1 MHTGGLTPRWA
12 SAPGET
18 LGAVISEQ
26 KLDLDDLAPSLG
38 LSVSDTRRLLV
49 GTLPLTVAIA
59 RNLSTTV
66 GGTTEFWMTREAQ
79 YQDDLA
85 RVQADKWSQEL
96 PVAQMVKF
104 GWMQKPSSWVDQIDA
119 CLRFFDVPDIDTW
132 GQRYDRQVEAAHF
145 RSSPTF
151 DLEAGATTAWFRAGD
166 LVAESRADLPAFD
179 SHALNELLP
188 RLRDLTRIPQ
198 PEVFVGDL
206 VRLCAGAG
214 LHVVVLPTPKGCS
227 ASGVARRLRQHPL
240 IQLSARHLTDDHLW
254 FTFFHEVG
262 HVLRHNLEMPFIDNL
277 DDRDHIDAF
286 EDEANDFASEFLM
299 GRTPISRGALSRR
312 DIVRIAH
319 ANSISPGIV
328 VGQLQHRGFLRR
340 DQFNYL
346 KRRYVW
352 NGTTL
357 ETRRRT

>member
-1 MHTGGLTPRWA
+1 M
-12 SAPGET
+12 
-18 LGAVISEQ
+18 SERR
-26 KLDLDDLAPSLG
+26 LDLDDLAPSLG
-38 LSVSDTRRLLV
+38 LSASDARRLLA
-49 GTLPLTVAIA
+49 GALPLTVAIA

-66 GGTTEFWMTREAQ
+66 GGTTEFWLTREAQ

-85 RVQADKWSQEL
+85 RVQADKWSQGL

-104 GWMQKPSSWVDQIDA
+104 GWMEKPSSWVDQIDE
-119 CLRFFDVPDIDTW
+119 CLRFFDVPDIGTW
-132 GQRYDRQVEAAHF
+132 EQRYDRQVEAAHF
-145 RSSPTF
+145 RSSPSF

-166 LVAESRADLPAFD
+166 LVAESRADLPPFD

-188 RLRDLTRIPQ
+188 RLRDLTRVPQ
-198 PEVFVGDL
+198 PERFVGDL

-227 ASGVARRLRQHPL
+227 ASGVARRLGQHPL

-277 DDRDHIDAF
+277 DDREDIDGF
-286 EDEANDFASEFLM
+286 EEEANDFASEFLI
-299 GRTPISRGALSRR
+299 GRAPISRGALDRR
-312 DIVRIAH
+312 NIIRTAH

-328 VGQLQHRGFLRR
+328 VGQLQHRGLLRR
-340 DQFNYL
+340 EQFNYL

-357 ETRRRT
+357 ETRRRS